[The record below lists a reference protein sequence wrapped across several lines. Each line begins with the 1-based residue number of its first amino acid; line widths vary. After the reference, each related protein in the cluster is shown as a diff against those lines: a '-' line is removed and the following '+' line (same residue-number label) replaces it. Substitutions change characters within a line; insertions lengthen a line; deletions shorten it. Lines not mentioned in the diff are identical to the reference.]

1 MGSFGTY
8 RNEFGVAQGR
18 QVQHPRDR
26 EEIEARALLTSKY
39 EFILPSDLPEF
50 ACRAIVSH
58 ACSIP
63 KDRTAGRVPIAIAGA
78 ENIQNDIALDRR
90 KDAHEHV
97 GAWDAFLARLDLFQ
111 PAAQRG

>member
-1 MGSFGTY
+1 MGSSGTY

-63 KDRTAGRVPIAIAGA
+63 KDHAAAIAGA